1 MSSNPSAE
9 RIFNN
14 RYRVDGTLGNGGMA
28 NVYVG
33 TDTLLRRRVAI
44 KVLREQYA
52 SDDDF
57 VKRFSYEAQSAAKL
71 SHPNIVN
78 VYDFGREDHSYY
90 IVMELVDGATLGDIM
105 RDERVLPEPV
115 AVDYAIQIAS
125 GLAYAHRQ
133 GLLHRDV
140 KPANILV
147 TKDDVVKLSDF
158 GIARAVS
165 EHTLGVTQPGM
176 VMGSVAYISPEQ
188 AQGHD
193 LDERSDLYSVGV
205 VLYQMLT
212 GALPFSGET
221 PVAVALKHVSEEP
234 KAIDPATSGVS
245 PAVASIVGRLLRK
258 DPRDRLASATEL
270 ASALRE
276 ARERPNVTHG
286 DGSFADA
293 PTSKLGA
300 VTVPVPPP
308 RRSVAPDR
316 PEPGPLTVETI
327 STGAGAGRFDRRWLL
342 YGALLAVAILI
353 GYLAMRGGPIG
364 APPKNVEVPDLTGA
378 SATRAQQDL
387 IGLGLKPQVTNEPSD
402 SVQQDHVIRQDPPAG
417 TKLAKND
424 VVNLVV
430 SGGLPRVTIPDIK
443 EYSAADAQ
451 RALQSAKLRAK
462 IVGAYSATVPKD
474 QLISIVPEPG
484 TSVRQNSVVT
494 LTVSKGA
501 QPIVIPNIVGQ
512 TYDQARRA
520 LGALGLVIR
529 EDQRAPSDNIPANVV
544 ISQTPDPGSSAEP
557 KAVVSVI
564 VSSGPASVTVP
575 NVGGNDVQAAVQ
587 TLRDAGLNPSIAWAV
602 DVANPTGKIAR
613 QDPDPGTKVKKGS
626 RVVIYASVSGS
637 IPDVT
642 GMSLDEAK
650 RALISQGYSIGNLV
664 IAPEG
669 TTPDGRPLQEG
680 QVVRTEPEA
689 NAPAK
694 PGESVNI
701 TVVGPGGSGNQ

>member
-1 MSSNPSAE
+1 
-9 RIFNN
+9 
-14 RYRVDGTLGNGGMA
+14 MA

-90 IVMELVDGATLGDIM
+90 IVMELVDGSTLGDIM

-193 LDERSDLYSVGV
+193 IDERSDLYSVGV

-212 GALPFSGET
+212 GALPFTGEN
-221 PVAVALKHVSEEP
+221 PVAVALKHVSEAP
-234 KAIDPATSGVS
+234 KPIDPETTGVS

-258 DPRDRLASATEL
+258 DPTERFSSATEL

-286 DGSFADA
+286 ADGFADA
-293 PTSKLGA
+293 PTSAFK
-300 VTVPVPPP
+300 TVSVPIPPP

-316 PEPGPLTVETI
+316 PETRGSWAAGDADLDPQPGP
-327 STGAGAGRFDRRWLL
+327 DRRWIV
-342 YGALLAVAILI
+342 YAALLVAAILI
-353 GYLAMRGGPIG
+353 GFFALRGFGGPAKTID
-364 APPKNVEVPDLTGA
+364 VPNLQGQ
-378 SATRAQQDL
+378 SGVRAQQEL
-387 IGLGLKPQVTNEPSD
+387 AALGLQSKVTYEPNEGVPQD
-402 SVQQDHVIRQDPPAG
+402 QVIRQDPPPA
-417 TKLAKND
+417 TKLARND
-424 VVNLVV
+424 VVTLVV
-430 SGGLPRVTIPDIK
+430 SGGLPHVNVPDVK
-443 EYSAADAQ
+443 GYSRDDAQ
-451 RALQSAKLRAK
+451 RRLLDAKLRYK
-462 IVGAYSATVPKD
+462 VVEAYSGKIPALQVIDVNPA
-474 QLISIVPEPG
+474 VG
-484 TSVRQNSVVT
+484 TSVRQNSIIT
-494 LTVSKGA
+494 LTVSKGTKPIAVPELVSLSEDDARKRLA
-501 QPIVIPNIVGQ
+501 Q
-512 TYDQARRA
+512 
-520 LGALGLVIR
+520 LGLRLVVA
-529 EDQRAPSDNIPANVV
+529 QRTESDSIPAGV
-544 ISQTPDPGSSAEP
+544 IASQDPSPGSTAAPNSDVA
-557 KAVVSVI
+557 VI
-564 VSSGPASVTVP
+564 VSTGASSVMVP
-575 NVGGNDVQAAVQ
+575 DVIGDDAQTAHDALQQAGFNVVRAFLVEA
-587 TLRDAGLNPSIAWAV
+587 
-602 DVANPTGKIAR
+602 ANPTGKISLQQPPAGK
-613 QDPDPGTKVKKGS
+613 QAKKGS
-626 RVVIYASVSGS
+626 TVTISVSVSGS
-637 IPDVT
+637 IPDVA
-642 GMSLDEAK
+642 GRPLEEAK
-650 RALISQGYSIGNLV
+650 RSLIEQGYQIGN
-664 IAPEG
+664 IAY
-669 TTPDGRPLQEG
+669 TQDSSLADG

-689 NAPAK
+689 NSQLK
-694 PGESVNI
+694 PGESVNLF
-701 TVVGPGGSGNQ
+701 VMRSGEK